1 MARKSTAQKQT
12 AAIAALVGGASY
24 TEAAKAAGVGVRT
37 LYSWRKDE
45 VFSTELDTRQREV
58 KERLSNKIIDTAIES
73 VRVLK
78 SIQMASEFDSVRV
91 QAATAI
97 LRQAGQ
103 IIASEELNRAM
114 TIVRRYGYAVIP
126 ENQLT
131 DQRTGELNTV
141 YDSPTPLPWAAP
153 EEEN

>member
-1 MARKSTAQKQT
+1 MARKSTAQKQA
-12 AAIAALVGGASY
+12 AAIAALVGGSSY

-37 LYSWRKDE
+37 LYSWRQDE
-45 VFSTELDTRQREV
+45 SFSSELDTQQREI
-58 KERLSNKIIDTAIES
+58 KERLSNKIVDTAIES

-78 SIQMASEFDSVRV
+78 SIQAISEFDSVRV

-114 TIVRRYGYAVIP
+114 AIVWRYGYVIIP

-131 DQRTGELNTV
+131 DQRTNELANT
-141 YDSPTPLPWAAP
+141 YDSPTPLPWVDP
-153 EEEN
+153 EED